1 MSCMLCSSTSS
12 SRLFPEQSFRLAHGE
27 PSSASS
33 SRLWRWTSRVA
44 NESTAAASCCSSG
57 VAKTSCITRTHCC
70 HRMTV
75 RTTGGR
81 RTACATPSRCEL
93 LLQQQQQHSS
103 SEASIGAVVGRA
115 RVFCEVVRDAV
126 GFKKFFDGAIR
137 SAHPVEK
144 VDFLDGMCG
153 LDCSIEKVGIEKAL
167 FRLRK
172 NARFGLRSEIALFDP
187 PVRLHKNWPN

>member
-1 MSCMLCSSTSS
+1 MGSPHPLHRRGCGVGLL
-12 SRLFPEQSFRLAHGE
+12 R
-27 PSSASS
+27 
-33 SRLWRWTSRVA
+33 
-44 NESTAAASCCSSG
+44 ESPKTSCCSSG
-57 VAKTSCITRTHCC
+57 VAKRSPITRTHCC

-75 RTTGGR
+75 RAAGGR
-81 RTACATPSRCEL
+81 RTACATPSRCE
-93 LLQQQQQHSS
+93 QQQQQYRSS
-103 SEASIGAVVGRA
+103 QASIGAVLGCA
-115 RVFCEVVRDAV
+115 RVFCGVVRDAV
-126 GFKKFFDGAIR
+126 SFKKFFDRAIR